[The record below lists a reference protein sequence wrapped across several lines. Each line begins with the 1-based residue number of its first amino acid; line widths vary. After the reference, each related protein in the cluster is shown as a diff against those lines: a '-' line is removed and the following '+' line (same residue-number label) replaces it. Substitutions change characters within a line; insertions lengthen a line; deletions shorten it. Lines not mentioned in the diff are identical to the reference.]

1 MDFWEM
7 ESCDSRPFSPS
18 AGLPLDSLFTQKSII
33 ICSARMRCKDNE
45 KSPETIFFGKK
56 VVGIENNSYLCTVT
70 LK

>member
-18 AGLPLDSLFTQKSII
+18 AGLPQTRPSLRRVSSSVLHVCGAKIAKNHEMQHI
-33 ICSARMRCKDNE
+33 
-45 KSPETIFFGKK
+45 FGKK

-70 LK
+70 IK